1 MNGDYG
7 YAGLLVTPCPSFFFR
22 FGGDGSQKKSPRS
35 LFEKFEESKV
45 VLPNG
50 QDQWEKGVLRVFAQG
65 IELAYENKR
74 PEDLGV
80 IESLVLHPSEVDGIA
95 YLLRQAPAPDTRAGV
110 ELDRELQRIRFPSF
124 WNKVIRAALNFYN
137 MLRDA
142 FGQASKAILGAIS
155 KDSAMGEVKNAN
167 KHVNEIGSD
176 LTDLVPNAW
185 EPVLEKYRG
194 HQVVVER
201 KTKSGLIKESG
212 VLEDYSSKY
221 LLVREVVVRD
231 ENLLTYLEE
240 QGAKRDAKNDL
251 LYSRS
256 NSIVRHTVS
265 NPLHSKP

>member
-1 MNGDYG
+1 M
-7 YAGLLVTPCPSFFFR
+7 
-22 FGGDGSQKKSPRS
+22 
-35 LFEKFEESKV
+35 
-45 VLPNG
+45 
-50 QDQWEKGVLRVFAQG
+50 LRVFAQG
-65 IELAYENKR
+65 IELAYEKKR
-74 PEDLGV
+74 PEQLGA

-110 ELDRELQRIRFPSF
+110 EWDRELQRIRFPSF

-194 HQVVVER
+194 IRLSLNAKPRVV
-201 KTKSGLIKESG
+201 
-212 VLEDYSSKY
+212 
-221 LLVREVVVRD
+221 
-231 ENLLTYLEE
+231 
-240 QGAKRDAKNDL
+240 
-251 LYSRS
+251 
-256 NSIVRHTVS
+256 
-265 NPLHSKP
+265 

>member
-1 MNGDYG
+1 MG
-7 YAGLLVTPCPSFFFR
+7 A
-22 FGGDGSQKKSPRS
+22 
-35 LFEKFEESKV
+35 
-45 VLPNG
+45 
-50 QDQWEKGVLRVFAQG
+50 
-65 IELAYENKR
+65 
-74 PEDLGV
+74 

-110 ELDRELQRIRFPSF
+110 EWDRELQRIRFPSF
-124 WNKVIRAALNFYN
+124 WNKVIRAALNLYN

-221 LLVREVVVRD
+221 LLDHGAVRD
-231 ENLLTYLEE
+231 EKLLSYLEE
-240 QGAKRDAKNDL
+240 QGADRDANDL

>member
-1 MNGDYG
+1 MVIMDTLAFWLPLALLFFSAL
-7 YAGLLVTPCPSFFFR
+7 AGTALKRRARDHCL
-22 FGGDGSQKKSPRS
+22 K
-35 LFEKFEESKV
+35 KFEESEV
-45 VLPNG
+45 VLPHG
-50 QDQWEKGVLRVFAQG
+50 QDQWERGVLRVFAQG
-65 IELAYENKR
+65 IELAYEKKR

-110 ELDRELQRIRFPSF
+110 EWERELQRIRFPSF
-124 WNKVIRAALNFYN
+124 RNKVIRAALNFYN

-142 FGQASKAILGAIS
+142 FGQASQAILGAIS
-155 KDSAMGEVKNAN
+155 KDSSVGEVKNAN

-185 EPVLEKYRG
+185 EPILEKYRG

-231 ENLLTYLEE
+231 EKLLSYLEE
-240 QGAKRDAKNDL
+240 QGADRDAKNDF

-265 NPLHSKP
+265 NPLNAKA